1 MSFLVFTAR
10 QYMLKHQRSEINYRL
25 MQKQQELMDLQS
37 YTAAIGDGSV
47 SLNDLTTVPSTMMG
61 RLSQYMVA
69 SNNFAAS
76 FSCPFLVENQS

>member
-47 SLNDLTTVPSTMMG
+47 
-61 RLSQYMVA
+61 
-69 SNNFAAS
+69 
-76 FSCPFLVENQS
+76 